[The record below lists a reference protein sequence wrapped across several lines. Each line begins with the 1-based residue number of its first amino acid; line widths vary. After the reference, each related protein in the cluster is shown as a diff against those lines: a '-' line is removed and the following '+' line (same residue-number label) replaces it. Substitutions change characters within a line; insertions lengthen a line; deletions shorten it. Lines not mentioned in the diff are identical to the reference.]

1 MEEVLKK
8 VSNDDYESFFQMP
21 GSNNNNNTNAPT
33 AAANTITNTI
43 HNSIKDRKVSA
54 A

>member
-21 GSNNNNNTNAPT
+21 GSNNNNTNAPT